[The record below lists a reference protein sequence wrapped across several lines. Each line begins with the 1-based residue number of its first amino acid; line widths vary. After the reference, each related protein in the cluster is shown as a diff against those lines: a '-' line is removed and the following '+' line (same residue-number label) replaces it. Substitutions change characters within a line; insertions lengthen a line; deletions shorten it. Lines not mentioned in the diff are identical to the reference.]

1 MQMQLHPLFGRRI
14 LLDVFRHHGHGF
26 RRQDIGFGVFVI
38 FICTGKQHTGAVPKF
53 LHRRMLI
60 LVTRAGLVGPQDHR
74 DRIGAVGNI
83 ERVAETGTLAEIL

>member
-1 MQMQLHPLFGRRI
+1 MQMQHHPLFGRRI
-14 LLDVFRHHGHGF
+14 LLDVFRTT
-26 RRQDIGFGVFVI
+26 DMAFGVRILVLAYSSYSYVPVI
-38 FICTGKQHTGAVPKF
+38 STQVPSPKF
-53 LHRRMLI
+53 LPRRMLI